1 MKSILVYM
9 TPDEG
14 LEARF
19 QASVDIVRCL
29 NGHLT
34 CLQPVASI
42 ESYTPVGPYG
52 AAVFAEDALQRVREI
67 EARERQKLEV
77 RLRGEGVNWDWHA
90 HSGGAAALMASHSW
104 LSELAVVSVPTS
116 DWRSRFEMPPIAA
129 DVVVRSR
136 APVLAVPNGLEGFDC
151 HASALVAWNGSPE
164 ACLALRGALPLLA
177 LADSVVL
184 ATVPEDNAYELPSSE
199 AAKFLSRHGI
209 SSEILEMPAGGEPVA
224 AALRNAAKGCSAA
237 YVVMGGYGHS
247 RIRESLLGGAT
258 REMLIDSPIPLLLAH

>member
-9 TPDEG
+9 TADEG

-34 CLQPVASI
+34 CLQPTASI
-42 ESYTPVGPYG
+42 EAYTPVGPYG
-52 AAVFAEDALQRVREI
+52 AAVFAQEALDRVREI
-67 EARERQKLEV
+67 EASERQKLED
-77 RLRGEGVNWDWHA
+77 RLRAEEVNWDWHA
-90 HSGGAAALMASHSW
+90 HSGAAAALMASHSW
-104 LSELAVVSVPTS
+104 LTELAIVSVPAS

-129 DVVVRSR
+129 DVVVHSR
-136 APVLAVPNGLEGFDC
+136 APVLAVPAGLQHFHCRGT
-151 HASALVAWNGSPE
+151 ALVAWNGSPE

-177 LADSVVL
+177 LADGVIL
-184 ATVPEDNAYELPSSE
+184 ASASQDSGDELPASE
-199 AAKFLSRHGI
+199 AAKFLARYDI
-209 SSEILEMPAGGEPVA
+209 ASEVMEIAPGGQPVA
-224 AALRNAAKGCSAA
+224 GVIRNAAQGRNAA

-247 RIRESLLGGAT
+247 RIRESLLGGVT